1 MSGDPP
7 EEFQGLHWHDRETCP
22 FSREEGEAFFTYT
35 ESDMSRRAGDNM
47 LQWACNVAY
56 KPGRLRYRNVRSL
69 SLAVRRHYVPEG
81 VKGINFHEPLDGHQN
96 LMFYHRDLLPL
107 IKRLLSRPT
116 FANNTYTRFRLV
128 RDREGI
134 RIIGAFNTGDWYE
147 FAHVVAQK
155 KGGGGP
161 SPVTVVPLLCSTDA
175 TVARKNMPVY
185 VFLVSIGCLGDRH
198 RSEPGNWLM
207 VACLPH
213 YNDQAAKNAHRPDRG
228 PLSIPRR
235 KVRLARAFELM
246 RSSVTLMHVY
256 KGFAQSTHQVC
267 SRFDHGSPGDARWS

>member
-1 MSGDPP
+1 
-7 EEFQGLHWHDRETCP
+7 
-22 FSREEGEAFFTYT
+22 
-35 ESDMSRRAGDNM
+35 MSRRAGDNM

-56 KPGRLRYRNVRSL
+56 KPKRQRFRTVRSL

-81 VKGINFHEPLDGHQN
+81 VKGINFHERLDGHQN
-96 LMFYHRDLLPL
+96 VMFYHRDLLPL

-128 RDREGI
+128 RDREGV

-155 KGGGGP
+155 KGMPPAPGSDG
-161 SPVTVVPLLCSTDA
+161 SPVTVLPLLCSTDA

-185 VFLVSIGCLGDRH
+185 VFLVCIGCLGDRH

-213 YNDQAAKNAHRPDRG
+213 YNDQAARNAHRPDTG
-228 PLSIPRR
+228 PRSIARR
-235 KVRLARAFELM
+235 KVRW
-246 RSSVTLMHVY
+246 V
-256 KGFAQSTHQVC
+256 VC
-267 SRFDHGSPGDARWS
+267 TECAPNSLWVCILFPSGLARWSWCRPGLYRV